1 MKNKI
6 TGIIIA
12 AAVSMTLL
20 TSCGGGNYT
29 FSDPELTNS
38 FGIKKEYFD
47 KLDVQPDDDGE
58 TGNDMFEQAK
68 ALGGADFYTYWLPQ
82 DDSDERFDVVQLY
95 FYGGRVCS
103 VTLGSFGTDDS
114 KHTVI
119 GVKTGMDRASAVKIC
134 SEYFGEEGDTL
145 SDDKQMWG
153 LTEQKYDR
161 VYFGSGSSKKGMLTL
176 MIDYQTDEVVQI
188 EYMKN

>member
-20 TSCGGGNYT
+20 TSCGGGSYT

-82 DDSDERFDVVQLY
+82 DGSDERFDVVQLY